1 MRRKEKRSKR
11 NEVRRLPARHRL
23 NVLRALCLLAA
34 LTLILTAVG
43 CKKGSDVPLSPGLKM
58 IEGEPVYDSGVAMQT
73 DHFTVTPGMMAY
85 FFYDYGGRLMAS
97 MEAQKPFEEGKSLH
111 DQLFTDTLSWYDVIM
126 NETLA
131 KVSEM
136 LIYCEAAS
144 ANGVALSNDQLNAIE
159 GEISSLALSAATYYG
174 KSADEYLQALYG
186 PLMNCDELRGVLKL
200 ELLATTYSATVTRDL
215 ETGITEQAIRDYAEA
230 KGLEDQTPSRNIAY
244 LAVPYVS
251 GEPDSAK
258 VSRILNAL
266 RADPTIAT
274 LEGFPE
280 VGTANKEQNLT
291 PDNTGAESIEK
302 WLFAAERTVG
312 DCDRIE
318 VGNYTY
324 VLLYTGNGMS
334 YAHVSAR
341 MSLFDIAFENWR
353 NGWVDALTFGYNY
366 DVIDSYDIT

>member
-1 MRRKEKRSKR
+1 M
-11 NEVRRLPARHRL
+11 PARHRL
-23 NVLRALCLLAA
+23 NLLRALCLLAA
-34 LTLILTAVG
+34 LALILSAVG
-43 CKKGSDVPLSPGLKM
+43 CRKKGSSVPLSPGLKM
-58 IEGEPVYDSGVAMQT
+58 IEGQPIYDKDVAMKT

-85 FFYDYGGRLMAS
+85 FFYDYGGRLMS
-97 MEAQKPFEEGKSLH
+97 SREAQKPFEEGKSLH

-136 LIYCEAAS
+136 LIYCEAAT
-144 ANGVALSNDQLNAIE
+144 ANGLSLSDDQLNAIE
-159 GEISSLALSAATYYG
+159 HEISSLALSAATYYG

-186 PLMNCDELRGVLKL
+186 PLMSCDELRGVLKL
-200 ELLATTYSATVTRDL
+200 ELLATTYSATVIRDL
-215 ETGITEQAIRDYAEA
+215 ETSITERAIHDYAEA
-230 KGLEDQTPSRNIAY
+230 KGLGDQTPSRNIAY
-244 LAVPYVS
+244 LAIPYTN

-258 VSRILNAL
+258 VSQVLNAL
-266 RADPTIAT
+266 RANPVVAT

-280 VGTANKEQNLT
+280 LGAANRESDLT
-291 PDNTGAESIEK
+291 PDNTGADSIK
-302 WLFAAERTVG
+302 QWLFATDRTVG
-312 DCDRIE
+312 DCDRVE

-353 NGWVDALTFGYNY
+353 NAWVDALTFGYNY